1 MSERYPGK
9 PAGKKTQPKTKRP
22 NHIITVILGVVF
34 VLLAVG
40 VPAALIYLGSGDDLD
55 VLSQPLES
63 NAAVTDFERAAPA
76 TRATATEVINEDCR
90 SYVYQRCNALRIEPR
105 ECVKLAAEAIHVD
118 PEGGAPLC
126 RERMDPMVADVA
138 RFAEAAMQHAAAAA
152 EVGAETERL
161 ALGQVAEVDDGSL
174 VALGQGSN
182 DEARV
187 DPSQPGQPTQD
198 DAGRQAENGQPAAE
212 GQAAVA
218 GGTEEKPE
226 EEAQTETAASKPE
239 KKQLTVQEKA
249 RALTRMHQVLE
260 EFQRAAYNYGQP
272 TGPQVAR
279 IQELKELAE
288 KLDTDEARELYN
300 HLVKT
305 YQTPEIIQPRINPM
319 LDPST
324 IETVGESQRI
334 EAGVTDRSPTTS
346 PEMDKVRGWMDE
358 ARKEAGLPAAPAAA
372 QPDQVAQPTATVES
386 ASISS
391 EIGSVSPSSVG
402 QVTSINP

>member
-1 MSERYPGK
+1 
-9 PAGKKTQPKTKRP
+9 
-22 NHIITVILGVVF
+22 
-34 VLLAVG
+34 
-40 VPAALIYLGSGDDLD
+40 
-55 VLSQPLES
+55 
-63 NAAVTDFERAAPA
+63 
-76 TRATATEVINEDCR
+76 
-90 SYVYQRCNALRIEPR
+90 
-105 ECVKLAAEAIHVD
+105 
-118 PEGGAPLC
+118 
-126 RERMDPMVADVA
+126 MVADVA